1 MSTSSVVNLLRIA
14 ASLEATN
21 PVLAY
26 ELERSALAVINP
38 GAKSFEKNL
47 GDLVEVLKGLKQEL
61 EAADKKLDL
70 DDAAEFAKF
79 FDNEAEA
86 EAEELRQM
94 LKVGSFLLHMADES
108 TGGIMDKVKGLFKKK
123 DKKPETEEKPAGYQ
137 MSEREM
143 DEFVEGDRDWVEGS
157 QKVEQESKENK
168 EFFEDAKAVQTLLDR
183 VRDKPSRSMVRT
195 IIKDL
200 GDLIE
205 RGTKLMKGDR
215 KVQDSLSHKDVVV
228 DDDAKPA
235 PKGKPAM
242 QGLEGI
248 VTQYTSLLN
257 DIEGD
262 DAKLVKTL
270 KEFFKKVQPVLEE
283 DRASLAAKRAK
294 ILPLLVRTASANPR
308 VRPALLPV
316 IKRWT
321 GRVAA
326 GQPQKP
332 SDLDARSTHA
342 KGHPRFT
349 YFTWYMAYSDP
360 SSQEYPIIVFVNDGR
375 EADPGDP
382 ASSLKVISFG
392 SQEEYNTWKE
402 GEVGDPANAEP
413 IDPADADDMAS
424 QAQFL
429 EASHFA

>member
-1 MSTSSVVNLLRIA
+1 MSTANVVNLLRIA

-61 EAADKKLDL
+61 EDADKKLDL

-94 LKVGSFLLHMADES
+94 LKVGSMLLRMADES

-123 DKKPETEEKPAGYQ
+123 DKSPETEEKPANYQ
-137 MSEREM
+137 MSEREQ
-143 DEFVEGDRDWVEGS
+143 DEFVEGDRDWTDGS
-157 QKVEQESKENK
+157 QKIEKESKENK

-200 GDLIE
+200 GDLID

-215 KVQDSLSHKDVVV
+215 KVDDVPSHKDVMV

-235 PKGKPAM
+235 PKKGPDTK
-242 QGLEGI
+242 GLEGI
-248 VTQYTSLLN
+248 VTRYSDLLN
-257 DIEGD
+257 SIEGD
-262 DAKLVKTL
+262 DQKLVKTL
-270 KEFFKKVQPVLEE
+270 KEFFNKVKPFIEE
-283 DRASLAAKRAK
+283 DRASLASNRRK
-294 ILPLLVRTASANPR
+294 ILPLLVRTASSNPR
-308 VRPALLPV
+308 VRPAILPV

-321 GRVAA
+321 G
-326 GQPQKP
+326 
-332 SDLDARSTHA
+332 
-342 KGHPRFT
+342 KGVH
-349 YFTWYMAYSDP
+349 
-360 SSQEYPIIVFVNDGR
+360 
-375 EADPGDP
+375 
-382 ASSLKVISFG
+382 G
-392 SQEEYNTWKE
+392 S
-402 GEVGDPANAEP
+402 
-413 IDPADADDMAS
+413 
-424 QAQFL
+424 
-429 EASHFA
+429 